1 VKFRIAVSLVAACLV
16 PVETTWAISASA
28 QQEAPP
34 LPSLPPPA
42 SASPASAPL
51 PPAPAPSAPHETV
64 RIHMVTNAT
73 AVQFLFRAA
82 TPASAAQVDA
92 AGDMRQY
99 SASCIAPCDLD
110 LAPGDYFVALSRSGG
125 KVHEQEMPVSLRT
138 ATTLD
143 GAYESH
149 AAARVAGIVL
159 LSTIVPIGALL
170 ALAGTS
176 DTSSTCSF
184 GGNTDSC
191 VQDHNNGLIAAGLV
205 TLGVGTV
212 LGIAFVLQRD
222 GAAVQ
227 VVPQAAG
234 RLVLPGTRER
244 APDSNGLA
252 LRVTF

>member
-1 VKFRIAVSLVAACLV
+1 MKFRIAVSLVAACLV

-28 QQEAPP
+28 QQEAPA
-34 LPSLPPPA
+34 LPSLPPPAA

-51 PPAPAPSAPHETV
+51 SPAPSPSAHPDTV

-73 AVQFLFRAA
+73 GVQFLFRPD
-82 TPASAAQVDA
+82 TPAAMIDA
-92 AGDMRQY
+92 AGDIRQY
-99 SASCIAPCDLD
+99 SASCFAPCDLE
-110 LAPGDYFVALSRSGG
+110 LPPGDYFVALSRLGG
-125 KVHEQEMPVSLRT
+125 KVHEQETPVSLRT

-143 GAYESH
+143 GTYESH
-149 AAARVAGIVL
+149 AAARVTGIVL
-159 LSTIVPIGALL
+159 LTSLVPIGAVI
-170 ALAGTS
+170 ALAGAS

-184 GGNTDSC
+184 DGSSDSC
-191 VQDHNNGLIAAGLV
+191 VENHNNGLIAAGLV
-205 TLGVGTV
+205 ALGVGTV
-212 LGIAFVLQRD
+212 LGIAFVVQRD